1 MGHYKVDGK
10 GEQPGRDDN
19 ESTRKHGQKT
29 RWTCTKQKDNLAN
42 DQSMTNNDDDRRS
55 HSPNDRAN
63 TWRHDWPLTVVFRSS
78 KVNQPRNNKSF

>member
-19 ESTRKHGQKT
+19 ESTRKHGQK
-29 RWTCTKQKDNLAN
+29 RAGHVQKKKEKDNLAN

-55 HSPNDRAN
+55 HSRKMIEQTPGGMIG
-63 TWRHDWPLTVVFRSS
+63 H
-78 KVNQPRNNKSF
+78 